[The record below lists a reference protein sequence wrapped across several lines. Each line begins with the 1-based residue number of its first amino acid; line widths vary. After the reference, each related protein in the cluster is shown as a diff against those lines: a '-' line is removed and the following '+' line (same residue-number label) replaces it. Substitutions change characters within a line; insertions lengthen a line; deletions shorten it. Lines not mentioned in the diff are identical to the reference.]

1 MQSGSWNGV
10 PLQCSVQY
18 DSASYDQAP
27 HWNTIASTDNSR
39 VATGE
44 FRIICVKASTTTEA
58 PATTKEP
65 ATTMAPTTTKIPTT
79 TKAATTTKAT
89 TTATTTTLS
98 TSSVMGIQSGETIF
112 LQTRSGN
119 GNHIDVQGS
128 EVQARWQ
135 SQGNLQSIVIEKQ
148 N

>member
-1 MQSGSWNGV
+1 MGKEPATTW
-10 PLQCSVQY
+10 
-18 DSASYDQAP
+18 AP
-27 HWNTIASTDNSR
+27 T
-39 VATGE
+39 
-44 FRIICVKASTTTEA
+44 
-58 PATTKEP
+58 TTKEP
-65 ATTMAPTTTKIPTT
+65 ATTMAPTT

-148 N
+148 NGGTVYSGDTVYLKTYSGNHIDVT